1 MTDGRP
7 VASGRPAAGTG
18 GSLGS
23 LAGGGPAA
31 GDTSVGDGRPF
42 AHGSPVGHGSPVAD
56 DREVIV
62 TGLGAVGPVGGD
74 VPTLWRGLLAG
85 ACGVRRVEEPWAA
98 GLPVR
103 IAAPAAVE
111 PAGRLAVHET
121 RRLSRVQQLALL
133 AAREAWADAGAPDPP
148 PERFAVAV
156 SSGGGGVAD
165 LLGQDEVLRERG
177 WQRVSPLT
185 LPRYMANGPAAWV
198 ALEFGAA
205 AELHAPAAACAS
217 GADALARGRELIRS
231 GQADVVLA
239 GGAEAMIH
247 PVIVAGFAAMR
258 ALSRRNEDPG
268 AACRPFDAKRDGFV
282 LGEGAAVV
290 VLESAGHA
298 ARRGAHGYAELAGAG
313 RSADTYHIAN
323 PDPSGAGAVRAM
335 RRALADAGA
344 EPGEIAHVNAHATGT
359 PTGDVAEA
367 MALREVLGP
376 GLGGASVTATK
387 SLTGHLLGAGGA
399 LEAVITALTL
409 HHGIVP
415 PTANLDEPDPAVAA
429 DVSRAVVTGGP
440 AVLPE
445 GGERGGAA
453 RAAGGGVPR
462 TAGGGA
468 LAALSNS
475 FAFGGQNVSLLLRRR
490 T

>member
-1 MTDGRP
+1 MTGGRP
-7 VASGRPAAGTG
+7 
-18 GSLGS
+18 
-23 LAGGGPAA
+23 
-31 GDTSVGDGRPF
+31 
-42 AHGSPVGHGSPVAD
+42 AD

-62 TGLGAVGPVGGD
+62 TGLGAAGPVGGD
-74 VPTLWRGLLAG
+74 APAMWKGLLAG
-85 ACGVRRVEEPWAA
+85 VGGVRRVEAAWAE

-111 PAGRLAVHET
+111 PAERLAVHET

-133 AAREAWADAGAPDPP
+133 AAREAWADAGTPDPP

-156 SSGGGGVAD
+156 ASGGGGVGD
-165 LLGQDEVLRERG
+165 LLGQYDVLRERG

-185 LPRYMANGPAAWV
+185 LPMYMANGPAAWI

-239 GGAEAMIH
+239 GGADAMIH

-258 ALSRRNEDPG
+258 ALSRRNDDPEG
-268 AACRPFDAKRDGFV
+268 ACRPFDAGRDGFV
-282 LGEGAAVV
+282 LGEGAAVM

-298 ARRGAHGYAELAGAG
+298 ARRGARGYAELAGAG
-313 RSADTYHIAN
+313 RSADAYHIAN

-344 EPGEIAHVNAHATGT
+344 EPGEVAHVNAHATGT
-359 PTGDVAEA
+359 PMGDAVEA
-367 MALREVLGP
+367 AALCEVLGP
-376 GLGGASVTATK
+376 SLGGASVTATK

-409 HHGIVP
+409 HHGMAP
-415 PTANLDEPDPAVAA
+415 PTVNLDEPDPAVAE
-429 DVSRAVVTGGP
+429 DVVRAVVTGGP
-440 AVLPE
+440 
-445 GGERGGAA
+445 GALA
-453 RAAGGGVPR
+453 
-462 TAGGGA
+462 GGA

-490 T
+490 R